1 MHVTQIKWNFF
12 KFNLGGT
19 TVNLVLIRARFSF
32 LERNLLMRI
41 KDTLNL
47 GKTKFK
53 MRGNLP
59 VREAEWQK
67 QWRENKLYEQRLKLN
82 EGKPRFDLHDG
93 PPFANGNIHMGHAL
107 NKISKDIIVRYK
119 NMNGYYAP
127 YVPGWDTH
135 GLPVEQQLAKKG
147 VDRKSMD
154 RAKYRELCR
163 QYAEEQIQKQMNDFK
178 RLGVM
183 ADWDHPY
190 VTLQH
195 DFEAQEIRVFGEMYK
210 KGYIYKGKKPVYWSW
225 SSESTL
231 AEAEVEYKD
240 VEANSI
246 FVAFPVTDGKGI
258 IDPKDTYFVIWTTT
272 PWTIPANEAIC
283 VNPKFDYSVVQVGD
297 KRYVVAT
304 GLLDK
309 VAEEIGWDDYK
320 VVQTVKG
327 ADMEYMKAKHPIYD
341 KESLVIE
348 GFHVT
353 LDDGTGLVHTAP
365 GFGEDDFNVG
375 QKYNL
380 PIFSPVDAHGCY
392 TDEVPELKGMFYQDV
407 DKLMIEKLKDASAL
421 LKLKVFTHSYPHD
434 WRTKKPVIFR
444 ATTQW
449 FASIAKFRDQILDQ
463 IEKAS
468 FIPSW
473 GKTRLYNMI
482 KDRGDWVI
490 SRQRAWGVPLPIFYA
505 EDDTPIVTPE
515 TIEHVAKIFEK
526 EGSNA
531 WYTHTAKELLPEG
544 FTSEHSPNGEFT
556 KEKDILDVWFDSG
569 SSWSGVM
576 EKRDG
581 LHYPADLY
589 LEGSDQYRGWFNSSL
604 ITSVAVTG
612 KAPYK
617 EVLSQGFVLD
627 DKGHKMSKSLGNVI
641 SPNDVIKKMG
651 AEIIR
656 LWVAQADTTSD
667 VAVSMGIL
675 QQSAE
680 SYRKIRNTF
689 RYMLANT
696 SEFDPK
702 ENRVAYADLRSVDQ
716 YMEVKLNDLVKDC
729 LAAYDKFDF
738 TTVFKKVF
746 NFVSNDLSAFYLD
759 FAKDVLYIDGE
770 NSHDRRS
777 MQTVIYDAA
786 VKLAKILTPI
796 LPHTMEEIWG
806 FLKEPEDYVQL
817 ANMPKV
823 EEFANHDELL
833 ENWGKFMK
841 LRDDVLK
848 ALEDARNKKLIGKS
862 FEAAVTIYPDKE
874 TKTMLDDLGAD
885 FRQILIVSKLTI
897 ADGEAPAEAEK
908 LNNASIVV
916 ERADG
921 EVCPRCRMIRT
932 DIGVDPKLPMLCGRC
947 AKIVEA
953 DYPEAVQ
960 EGFEN

>member
-1 MHVTQIKWNFF
+1 M
-12 KFNLGGT
+12 
-19 TVNLVLIRARFSF
+19 
-32 LERNLLMRI
+32 LMRI

-59 VREAEWQK
+59 VREAQWQK
-67 QWRENKLYEQRLKLN
+67 EWEENDLYEQRLRLN
-82 EGKPRFDLHDG
+82 EGHPRFDLHDG

-147 VDRKSMD
+147 VDRKTMD

-163 QYAEEQIQKQMNDFK
+163 QYAEEQIQKQMTDFK

-190 VTLQH
+190 ITLQH

-297 KRYVVAT
+297 KRYVVAS

-407 DKLMIEKLKDASAL
+407 DKLMIQKLKDAGAL

-449 FASIAKFRDQILDQ
+449 FASIAPFRDQILDQ
-463 IEKAS
+463 IDKAE

-505 EDDTPIVTPE
+505 EDGTPIVTPE
-515 TIEHVAKIFEK
+515 TIEHIAKIFEK

-531 WYTHTAKELLPEG
+531 WYTHTAKELLPDG

-581 LHYPADLY
+581 LHFPADLY

-641 SPNDVIKKMG
+641 SPNDVIKRMG

-696 SEFDPK
+696 SDFDPK
-702 ENRVAYADLRSVDQ
+702 ESRVAYDDLRSVDQ
-716 YMEVKLNDLVKDC
+716 YMEVKLNDLVKGC

-746 NFVSNDLSAFYLD
+746 NFISNDLSAFYLD
-759 FAKDVLYIDGE
+759 FAKDVLYIEGQD
-770 NSHDRRS
+770 SHARRS

-786 VKLAKILTPI
+786 VKLDKVLTPI

-823 EEFANHDELL
+823 EGYANHDELL
-833 ENWGKFMK
+833 ENWGKFMN
-841 LRDDVLK
+841 LRNDVLK

-874 TKTMLDDLGAD
+874 TKAMLDDLDAD

-897 ADGEAPAEAEK
+897 ADGEAPEDAEK

-916 ERADG
+916 EHAEG

-932 DIGVDPKLPMLCGRC
+932 DIGEDPKLPKLCGRC

-960 EGFEN
+960 EGLEE

>member
-1 MHVTQIKWNFF
+1 
-12 KFNLGGT
+12 
-19 TVNLVLIRARFSF
+19 
-32 LERNLLMRI
+32 MRI

-59 VREAEWQK
+59 VREAQWQK
-67 QWRENKLYEQRLKLN
+67 EWEENDLYEQRLKLN
-82 EGKPRFDLHDG
+82 EGHPRFDLHDG

-147 VDRKSMD
+147 VDRKTMD

-163 QYAEEQIQKQMNDFK
+163 QYAEEQIQKQMTDFK

-190 VTLQH
+190 ITLQH

-297 KRYVVAT
+297 KRYVVAS

-309 VAEEIGWDDYK
+309 VAEEIGWDNYK

-407 DKLMIEKLKDASAL
+407 DKLMIQKLKDAGAL

-449 FASIAKFRDQILDQ
+449 FASISPFRDQILDQ
-463 IEKAS
+463 IDKAE

-505 EDDTPIVTPE
+505 EDGTPIVTPE
-515 TIEHVAKIFEK
+515 TIEHIAKIFEK

-531 WYTHTAKELLPEG
+531 WYTHTAKELLPDG

-581 LHYPADLY
+581 LHFPADLY

-641 SPNDVIKKMG
+641 SPNDVIKRMG

-696 SEFDPK
+696 SDFDPK
-702 ENRVAYADLRSVDQ
+702 EKRVSYDDLRSVDQ

-746 NFVSNDLSAFYLD
+746 NFISNDLSAFYLD
-759 FAKDVLYIDGE
+759 FAKDVLYIEDQD
-770 NSHDRRS
+770 SHARRS

-786 VKLAKILTPI
+786 VKLDKILTPI

-823 EEFANHDELL
+823 EGYANHDELL
-833 ENWGKFMK
+833 ENWGKFMN
-841 LRDDVLK
+841 LRNDVLK

-874 TKTMLDDLGAD
+874 TKAMLDDLDAD

-897 ADGEAPAEAEK
+897 ADGEAPEDAEK

-916 ERADG
+916 EHAEG

-932 DIGVDPKLPMLCGRC
+932 DIGEDPKLPKLCGRC

-960 EGFEN
+960 EGLED

>member
-1 MHVTQIKWNFF
+1 
-12 KFNLGGT
+12 
-19 TVNLVLIRARFSF
+19 
-32 LERNLLMRI
+32 MRI

-59 VREAEWQK
+59 VREAQWQK
-67 QWRENKLYEQRLKLN
+67 EWEENDLYEQRLKLN
-82 EGKPRFDLHDG
+82 EGHPRFDLHDG

-147 VDRKSMD
+147 VDRKTMD

-163 QYAEEQIQKQMNDFK
+163 QYAEEQIQKQMTDFK

-190 VTLQH
+190 ITLQH

-297 KRYVVAT
+297 KRYVVAS

-309 VAEEIGWDDYK
+309 VAEEIGWYNYK

-380 PIFSPVDAHGCY
+380 PIFSPVDEHGCY

-407 DKLMIEKLKDASAL
+407 DKLMIQKLKDAGAL

-449 FASIAKFRDQILDQ
+449 FASISPFRDQILDQ
-463 IEKAS
+463 IDKAE

-505 EDDTPIVTPE
+505 EDGTPIVTPE
-515 TIEHVAKIFEK
+515 TIEHIAKIFEK

-531 WYTHTAKELLPEG
+531 WYTHTAKELLPDG

-581 LHYPADLY
+581 LHFPADLY

-641 SPNDVIKKMG
+641 SPNDVIKRMG

-680 SYRKIRNTF
+680 GYRKIRNTF

-696 SEFDPK
+696 SDFDPK
-702 ENRVAYADLRSVDQ
+702 ENRVSYDDLRSVDQ

-746 NFVSNDLSAFYLD
+746 NFISNDLSAFYLD
-759 FAKDVLYIDGE
+759 FAKDVLYIEDQD
-770 NSHDRRS
+770 SHARRS

-786 VKLAKILTPI
+786 VKLDKILTPI

-823 EEFANHDELL
+823 EGYANHDELL
-833 ENWGKFMK
+833 ENWGKFMN
-841 LRDDVLK
+841 LRNDVLK

-874 TKTMLDDLGAD
+874 TKAMLDDLDAD
-885 FRQILIVSKLTI
+885 FRQILIISKLTI
-897 ADGEAPAEAEK
+897 ADGEAPEDAEK

-916 ERADG
+916 EHAEG

-932 DIGVDPKLPMLCGRC
+932 DIGEDPKLPKLCGRC

-960 EGFEN
+960 EGLED

>member
-1 MHVTQIKWNFF
+1 
-12 KFNLGGT
+12 
-19 TVNLVLIRARFSF
+19 
-32 LERNLLMRI
+32 MRI

-67 QWRENKLYEQRLKLN
+67 EWEDNKLYEQRLKLN

-147 VDRKSMD
+147 IDRKTMD

-163 QYAEEQIQKQMNDFK
+163 QFAQEQVEKQMTDFK

-190 VTLQH
+190 ITLQPE
-195 DFEAQEIRVFGEMYK
+195 FEAAEIRVFGEMFK

-231 AEAEVEYKD
+231 AEAEVEYHDIK
-240 VEANSI
+240 SPRI
-246 FVAFPVTDGKGI
+246 YVAFPILDGKGI
-258 IDPKDTYFVIWTTT
+258 LDSDTSLVIWTTT
-272 PWTIPANEAIC
+272 PWTIPSNVGIT
-283 VNPKFDYSVVQVGD
+283 VNPKFDYDVVEVND
-297 KRYVVAT
+297 KKYVIGSDRLPA
-304 GLLDK
+304 
-309 VAEEIGWDDYK
+309 VAEDLGWKDYK
-320 VVQTVKG
+320 VLKTLKG
-327 ADMEYMKAKHPIYD
+327 TDFDHMTYKHPLYD
-341 KESLVIE
+341 VTGLVMNDTY
-348 GFHVT
+348 VT
-353 LDDGTGLVHTAP
+353 DDDGTGLVHNAT
-365 GFGEDDFNVG
+365 GFGEDDYNVG
-375 QKYNL
+375 RRYGL
-380 PIFSPVDAHGCY
+380 PVFSPMDAQGRF
-392 TDEVPELKGMFYQDV
+392 TDEVPDPDLVGMFYDDANKV
-407 DKLMIEKLKDASAL
+407 VADKLKKAGAL
-421 LKLKVFTHSYPHD
+421 LKLDFFTHSYPHD
-434 WRTKKPVIFR
+434 WRTKKPVIYR

-449 FASIAKFRDQILDQ
+449 FASIDKFRDQILDQ
-463 IEKAS
+463 IKKAS
-468 FIPSW
+468 FIPEW

-515 TIEHVAKIFEK
+515 TIEHIAKIFEK

-544 FTSEHSPNGEFT
+544 FTSEHSPHGEFR
-556 KEKDILDVWFDSG
+556 KETDILDVWFDSG
-569 SSWSGVM
+569 TSWSGVM
-576 EKRDG
+576 SKREG
-581 LHYPADLY
+581 LHFPADLY

-612 KAPYK
+612 QAPYK
-617 EVLSQGFVLD
+617 QVLSQGFVLD

-696 SEFDPK
+696 SDLDPK
-702 ENRVAYADLRSVDQ
+702 ESRVAYDDLRSVDQ
-716 YMEVKLNDLVKDC
+716 YMEVKLNDLIKDC
-729 LAAYDKFDF
+729 IAAYDKFDF
-738 TTVFKKVF
+738 TDVFKKVF
-746 NFVSNDLSAFYLD
+746 KFISNDLSAFYLD
-759 FAKDVLYIDGE
+759 FAKDVLYIDGQD
-770 NSHDRRS
+770 SHARRS

-874 TKTMLDDLGAD
+874 TKTMLDDLGAN

>member
-1 MHVTQIKWNFF
+1 
-12 KFNLGGT
+12 
-19 TVNLVLIRARFSF
+19 
-32 LERNLLMRI
+32 MRI

-59 VREAEWQK
+59 VREAQWQK
-67 QWRENKLYEQRLKLN
+67 EWEENKLYEQRLKLN
-82 EGKPRFDLHDG
+82 ESKPRFDLHDG

-119 NMNGYYAP
+119 NMNGFYAP

-147 VDRKSMD
+147 VDRKTMD

-163 QYAEEQIQKQMNDFK
+163 QYAEEQIQKQMTDFK

-190 VTLQH
+190 ITLQH

-246 FVAFPVTDGKGI
+246 FVAFPVVDGKGI

-297 KRYVVAT
+297 KRYVVAS

-353 LDDGTGLVHTAP
+353 LADGTGLVHTAP

-407 DKLMIEKLKDASAL
+407 DKLMIEKLKDAGAL

-449 FASIAKFRDQILDQ
+449 FASIAKFRDQILAQ

-505 EDDTPIVTPE
+505 EDGTPIVTPE
-515 TIEHVAKIFEK
+515 TIEHIAKIFEK

-576 EKRDG
+576 EKRDV

-612 KAPYK
+612 QAPYK
-617 EVLSQGFVLD
+617 QVLSQGFVLD

-641 SPNDVIKKMG
+641 SPNDVIKQMG

-696 SEFDPK
+696 NDFDPK
-702 ENRVAYADLRSVDQ
+702 ENRVAYDDLRSVDQ
-716 YMEVKLNDLVKDC
+716 YMEVKLNDLVKEC

-746 NFVSNDLSAFYLD
+746 NFISNDFSAFYLD
-759 FAKDVLYIDGE
+759 FAKDVLYIEAE
-770 NSHDRRS
+770 NSHARRS

-796 LPHTMEEIWG
+796 LPHTMEEMWG
-806 FLKEPEDYVQL
+806 FLKEDEDYVQL
-817 ANMPKV
+817 ANMPEV
-823 EEFANHDELL
+823 EDYANRDELL
-833 ENWGKFMK
+833 ENWAKFMK

-848 ALEDARNKKLIGKS
+848 ALEDARNRKLIGKS

-874 TKTMLDDLGAD
+874 TKAMLDELNAD
-885 FRQILIVSKLTI
+885 FREILIVSKLTI
-897 ADGEAPAEAEK
+897 SDDEAPADVEK
-908 LNNASIVV
+908 LANAAVV
-916 ERADG
+916 VKHAEG

-947 AKIVEA
+947 AEIVEA
-953 DYPEAVQ
+953 NYPEAVE
-960 EGFEN
+960 EGLEK

>member
-1 MHVTQIKWNFF
+1 
-12 KFNLGGT
+12 
-19 TVNLVLIRARFSF
+19 
-32 LERNLLMRI
+32 MRI

-59 VREAEWQK
+59 VREAQWQK
-67 QWRENKLYEQRLKLN
+67 EWEENDLYEQRLKLN
-82 EGKPRFDLHDG
+82 EGHPRFDLHDG

-147 VDRKSMD
+147 VDRKTMD

-163 QYAEEQIQKQMNDFK
+163 QYAEEQIQKQMTDFK

-190 VTLQH
+190 ITLQH

-297 KRYVVAT
+297 KRYVVAS

-407 DKLMIEKLKDASAL
+407 DKLMIQKLKDAGAL

-449 FASIAKFRDQILDQ
+449 FASIAPFRDQILDQ
-463 IEKAS
+463 IDKAE

-505 EDDTPIVTPE
+505 EDGTPVVTPE
-515 TIEHVAKIFEK
+515 TIEHIAKIFEK

-531 WYTHTAKELLPEG
+531 WYTHTAKELLPDG

-581 LHYPADLY
+581 LHFPADLY

-627 DKGHKMSKSLGNVI
+627 DNGHKMSKSLGNVI
-641 SPNDVIKKMG
+641 SPNDVIKRMG

-696 SEFDPK
+696 SDFDPK
-702 ENRVAYADLRSVDQ
+702 ESRIAYDDLRSVDQ
-716 YMEVKLNDLVKDC
+716 YMEVKLNDLVKGC

-746 NFVSNDLSAFYLD
+746 NFISNDLSAFYLD
-759 FAKDVLYIDGE
+759 FAKDVLYIEGQD
-770 NSHDRRS
+770 SHARRS

-786 VKLAKILTPI
+786 VKLDKVLTPI

-823 EEFANHDELL
+823 EGYANHDELL
-833 ENWGKFMK
+833 ENWGKFMN
-841 LRDDVLK
+841 LRNDVLK

-874 TKTMLDDLGAD
+874 TKAMLDDLDAD

-897 ADGEAPAEAEK
+897 ADGEAPEDAEK

-916 ERADG
+916 EHAEG

-932 DIGVDPKLPMLCGRC
+932 DIGEDPKLPKLCGRC
-947 AKIVEA
+947 AKIVED

-960 EGFEN
+960 EGLEE

>member
-1 MHVTQIKWNFF
+1 
-12 KFNLGGT
+12 
-19 TVNLVLIRARFSF
+19 
-32 LERNLLMRI
+32 MRI

-59 VREAEWQK
+59 VREAQWQK
-67 QWRENKLYEQRLKLN
+67 EWEENKLYEQRLKLN
-82 EGKPRFDLHDG
+82 QGKPRFDLHDG
-93 PPFANGNIHMGHAL
+93 PPFANGNIHMGHSL
-107 NKISKDIIVRYK
+107 NKISKDIIVRFK

-147 VDRKSMD
+147 IDRKTMD
-154 RAKYRELCR
+154 RAEYRELCR
-163 QYAEEQIQKQMNDFK
+163 QFAESQVKKQMADFK

-190 VTLQH
+190 ITLQH
-195 DFEAQEIRVFGEMYK
+195 DFEAEEIRVFGEMYQ

-231 AEAEVEYKD
+231 AEAEVEYHDIK
-240 VEANSI
+240 SPRI
-246 FVAFPVTDGKGI
+246 YVAFPIKDGKGKLST
-258 IDPKDTYFVIWTTT
+258 DVSLVIWTTT
-272 PWTIPANEAIC
+272 PWTIPSNVGIT
-283 VNPKFDYSVVQVGD
+283 VNPKFDYSVVAVNG
-297 KRYVVAT
+297 KKYVIGTDRLSAVAEDLGWKDYRVLKHMAGTEFDRMTYQHPLYDVT
-304 GLLDK
+304 GLVMNDT
-309 VAEEIGWDDYK
+309 Y
-320 VVQTVKG
+320 
-327 ADMEYMKAKHPIYD
+327 
-341 KESLVIE
+341 
-348 GFHVT
+348 VT
-353 LDDGTGLVHTAP
+353 DDDGTGLVHNAT
-365 GFGEDDFNVG
+365 GFGEDDYRVG
-375 QKYNL
+375 KKYGL
-380 PIFSPVDAHGCY
+380 PVFSPIDAHGCF
-392 TDEVPELKGMFYQDV
+392 TKEVPDPDLVGMFYDDANKV
-407 DKLMIEKLKDASAL
+407 VADKLKKAGAL
-421 LKLKVFTHSYPHD
+421 LKLSFFTHSYPHD
-434 WRTKKPVIFR
+434 WRTKKPVIYR

-449 FASIAKFRDQILDQ
+449 FASIDKFRDQILKQ
-463 IEKAS
+463 IEES
-468 FIPSW
+468 EFIPSW

-505 EDDTPIVTPE
+505 EDGTPIVTPE
-515 TIEHVAKIFEK
+515 TIKHIADIFEK

-531 WYTHTAKELLPEG
+531 WYTHTAEELLPAG
-544 FTSEHSPNGEFT
+544 FTSKHSPNGKFT
-556 KEKDILDVWFDSG
+556 KETDILDVWFDSG
-569 SSWSGVM
+569 TSWAGVM
-576 EKRDG
+576 KKRAN
-581 LHYPADLY
+581 LHFPADLY

-617 EVLSQGFVLD
+617 QVLSQGFVLD

-696 SEFDPK
+696 SDFDPK
-702 ENRVAYADLRSVDQ
+702 QNRVAYKDLRSVDQ
-716 YMEVKLNDLVKDC
+716 YLEVKLNDLVKAS

-738 TTVFKKVF
+738 NTVYKQIF
-746 NFVSNDLSAFYLD
+746 NFIANDLSAFYLD
-759 FAKDVLYIDGE
+759 FAKDVLYIEAKD
-770 NSHDRRS
+770 SHARRS

-796 LPHTMEEIWG
+796 LPHTMEEVWG
-806 FLKEPEDYVQL
+806 FLKEDEDYVQL

-823 EEFANHDELL
+823 ENYANHDELL
-833 ENWGKFMK
+833 DNWAQFMK

-848 ALEDARNKKLIGKS
+848 ALEAARNHKLIGKS
-862 FEAAVTIYPDKE
+862 FEAAVTIYPDQE
-874 TKTMLDDLGAD
+874 TQAVLDKLNAD
-885 FRQILIVSKLTI
+885 FREILIVSKLTFSKE
-897 ADGEAPAEAEK
+897 AAPAKAEK
-908 LNNASIVV
+908 FAHAAVLV
-916 ERADG
+916 EHAAG

-932 DIGVDPKLPMLCGRC
+932 DIGADPKLPMLCGRC
-947 AKIVEA
+947 AKIVE
-953 DYPEAVQ
+953 DNYPEALT
-960 EGFEN
+960 EGLEK

>member
-1 MHVTQIKWNFF
+1 
-12 KFNLGGT
+12 
-19 TVNLVLIRARFSF
+19 
-32 LERNLLMRI
+32 MRI

-59 VREAEWQK
+59 VREAQWQK
-67 QWRENKLYEQRLKLN
+67 EWEENDLYEQRLKLN
-82 EGKPRFDLHDG
+82 EGHPRFDLHDG

-147 VDRKSMD
+147 VDRKTMD

-163 QYAEEQIQKQMNDFK
+163 QYAEEQIQKQMTDFK

-190 VTLQH
+190 ITLQH

-297 KRYVVAT
+297 KRYVVAS

-407 DKLMIEKLKDASAL
+407 DKLMIQKLKDAGAL

-449 FASIAKFRDQILDQ
+449 FASIAPFRYQILDQ
-463 IEKAS
+463 IDKAE

-505 EDDTPIVTPE
+505 EDGTPVVTPE
-515 TIEHVAKIFEK
+515 TIEHIAKIFEK

-531 WYTHTAKELLPEG
+531 WYTHTAKELLPDG

-581 LHYPADLY
+581 LHFPADLY

-641 SPNDVIKKMG
+641 SPNDVIKRMG

-696 SEFDPK
+696 SDFDPK
-702 ENRVAYADLRSVDQ
+702 ESRIAYDDLRSVDQ
-716 YMEVKLNDLVKDC
+716 YMEVKLNDLVKGC

-746 NFVSNDLSAFYLD
+746 NFISNDLSAFYLD
-759 FAKDVLYIDGE
+759 FAKDVLYIEGQD
-770 NSHDRRS
+770 SHARRS

-786 VKLAKILTPI
+786 VKLDKVLTPI

-823 EEFANHDELL
+823 EGYANHDELL
-833 ENWGKFMK
+833 ENWGKFMN
-841 LRDDVLK
+841 LRNDVLK

-874 TKTMLDDLGAD
+874 TKAMLDDLDAD

-897 ADGEAPAEAEK
+897 ADGEAPEDAEK

-916 ERADG
+916 EHAEG

-932 DIGVDPKLPMLCGRC
+932 DIGEDPKLPKLCGRC

-960 EGFEN
+960 EGLEE

>member
-1 MHVTQIKWNFF
+1 
-12 KFNLGGT
+12 
-19 TVNLVLIRARFSF
+19 
-32 LERNLLMRI
+32 MRI

-67 QWRENKLYEQRLKLN
+67 QWRENHLYEQRLKLN
-82 EGKPRFDLHDG
+82 EGHPRFDLHDG

-147 VDRKSMD
+147 VDRKTMD

-163 QYAEEQIQKQMNDFK
+163 QYAEEQIQKQMTDFK

-190 VTLQH
+190 ITLQH

-297 KRYVVAT
+297 KRYVVAS

-407 DKLMIEKLKDASAL
+407 DKLMIQKLKDAGAL

-449 FASIAKFRDQILDQ
+449 FASIAPFRDQILDQ
-463 IEKAS
+463 IDKAK

-505 EDDTPIVTPE
+505 EDGTPIVTPE
-515 TIEHVAKIFEK
+515 TIEHIAKIFEK

-531 WYTHTAKELLPEG
+531 WYTHTAKELLPDG

-641 SPNDVIKKMG
+641 SPNDVIKRMG

-696 SEFDPK
+696 SDFDPK
-702 ENRVAYADLRSVDQ
+702 ENRVAYDDLRSVDQ
-716 YMEVKLNDLVKDC
+716 YMEVKLNDLVKGC

-746 NFVSNDLSAFYLD
+746 NFISNDLSAFYLD
-759 FAKDVLYIDGE
+759 FAKDVLYIEGQD
-770 NSHDRRS
+770 SHARRS

-786 VKLAKILTPI
+786 VKLDKVLTPI

-817 ANMPKV
+817 ANMPKI
-823 EEFANHDELL
+823 ENYANHDELL

-874 TKTMLDDLGAD
+874 TKAMLDDLDAD

-897 ADGEAPAEAEK
+897 ADGEAPENAEK

-916 ERADG
+916 EHAEG

-932 DIGVDPKLPMLCGRC
+932 DIGEDPKLPKICGRC

-960 EGFEN
+960 EGLED

>member
-1 MHVTQIKWNFF
+1 
-12 KFNLGGT
+12 
-19 TVNLVLIRARFSF
+19 
-32 LERNLLMRI
+32 MRI

-59 VREAEWQK
+59 VREAQWQK
-67 QWRENKLYEQRLKLN
+67 EWEENDLYEQRLKLN
-82 EGKPRFDLHDG
+82 EGHPRFDLHDG

-147 VDRKSMD
+147 VDRKTMD

-163 QYAEEQIQKQMNDFK
+163 QYAEEQIQKQMTDFK

-190 VTLQH
+190 ITLQH

-297 KRYVVAT
+297 KRYVVAS

-309 VAEEIGWDDYK
+309 VAEEIGWDNYK
-320 VVQTVKG
+320 VVQTIKG

-407 DKLMIEKLKDASAL
+407 DKLMIQKLKDAGAL

-449 FASIAKFRDQILDQ
+449 FASISPFRDQILDQ
-463 IEKAS
+463 IDKAE

-505 EDDTPIVTPE
+505 EDGTPIVTPE
-515 TIEHVAKIFEK
+515 TIEHIAKIFEK

-531 WYTHTAKELLPEG
+531 WYTHTAKELLPDG

-581 LHYPADLY
+581 LHFPADLY

-641 SPNDVIKKMG
+641 SPNDVIKRMG

-696 SEFDPK
+696 SDFDPK
-702 ENRVAYADLRSVDQ
+702 ENRVSYDDLRSVDQ

-746 NFVSNDLSAFYLD
+746 NFISNDLSAFYLD
-759 FAKDVLYIDGE
+759 FAKDVLYIEDQD
-770 NSHDRRS
+770 SHARRS

-786 VKLAKILTPI
+786 VKLDKILTPI

-823 EEFANHDELL
+823 EGYANHDELL
-833 ENWGKFMK
+833 ENWGKFMN

-874 TKTMLDDLGAD
+874 TKAMLDDLDAD

-897 ADGEAPAEAEK
+897 ADGEAPEDAEK

-916 ERADG
+916 EHAEG

-932 DIGVDPKLPMLCGRC
+932 DIGEDPKLPKLCGRC

-960 EGFEN
+960 EGLED

>member
-1 MHVTQIKWNFF
+1 
-12 KFNLGGT
+12 
-19 TVNLVLIRARFSF
+19 
-32 LERNLLMRI
+32 MRI

-59 VREAEWQK
+59 VREAQWQK
-67 QWRENKLYEQRLKLN
+67 EWEENDLYEQRLKLN
-82 EGKPRFDLHDG
+82 EGHPRFDLHDG

-147 VDRKSMD
+147 VDRKTMD

-163 QYAEEQIQKQMNDFK
+163 QYAEEQIQKQMTDFK

-190 VTLQH
+190 ITLQH

-297 KRYVVAT
+297 KRYVVAS

-407 DKLMIEKLKDASAL
+407 DKLMIQKLKDAGAL

-449 FASIAKFRDQILDQ
+449 FASIAPFRDQILDQ
-463 IEKAS
+463 IDKAE

-505 EDDTPIVTPE
+505 EDGTPVVTPE
-515 TIEHVAKIFEK
+515 TIEHIAKIFEK

-531 WYTHTAKELLPEG
+531 WYTHTAKELLPDG

-581 LHYPADLY
+581 LHFPADLY

-641 SPNDVIKKMG
+641 SPNDVIKRMG

-696 SEFDPK
+696 SDFDPK
-702 ENRVAYADLRSVDQ
+702 ESRIAYDDLRSVDQ
-716 YMEVKLNDLVKDC
+716 YMEVKLNDLVKGC

-746 NFVSNDLSAFYLD
+746 NFISNDLSAFYLD
-759 FAKDVLYIDGE
+759 FAKDVLYIEGQD
-770 NSHDRRS
+770 SHARRS

-786 VKLAKILTPI
+786 VKLDKVLTPI

-823 EEFANHDELL
+823 EGYANHDELL
-833 ENWGKFMK
+833 ENWGKFTN
-841 LRDDVLK
+841 LRNDVLK

-874 TKTMLDDLGAD
+874 TKAMLDDLDAD

-897 ADGEAPAEAEK
+897 ADGEAPEDAEK

-916 ERADG
+916 EHAEG
-921 EVCPRCRMIRT
+921 KVCPRCRMIRT
-932 DIGVDPKLPMLCGRC
+932 DIGEDPKLPKLCGRC

-960 EGFEN
+960 EGLEE

>member
-1 MHVTQIKWNFF
+1 MK
-12 KFNLGGT
+12 
-19 TVNLVLIRARFSF
+19 
-32 LERNLLMRI
+32 I

-59 VREAEWQK
+59 VREAQWQK
-67 QWRENKLYEQRLKLN
+67 EWEENDLYEQRLKLN
-82 EGKPRFDLHDG
+82 EGHPRFDLHDG

-297 KRYVVAT
+297 KRYVVAS

-309 VAEEIGWDDYK
+309 VAEEIGWDNYK

-407 DKLMIEKLKDASAL
+407 DKLMIQKLKDAGAL

-449 FASIAKFRDQILDQ
+449 FASISPFRDQILDQ
-463 IEKAS
+463 IDKAE

-505 EDDTPIVTPE
+505 EDGTPIVTPE
-515 TIEHVAKIFEK
+515 TIDHIAKIFEK

-696 SEFDPK
+696 SDFDPK
-702 ENRVAYADLRSVDQ
+702 ENRVAYVDLRSVDQ

-817 ANMPKV
+817 ANMPEV
-823 EEFANHDELL
+823 EEYANHDDLL

-862 FEAAVTIYPDKE
+862 FEATVTIYPDKE
-874 TKTMLDDLGAD
+874 TKAMLQDLDAD

-897 ADGEAPAEAEK
+897 TDGEAPDNAEQ
-908 LNNASIVV
+908 LNNASVVV
-916 ERADG
+916 EHAEG

-953 DYPEAVQ
+953 DYPEAAE
-960 EGFEN
+960 EGLEN

>member
-1 MHVTQIKWNFF
+1 
-12 KFNLGGT
+12 
-19 TVNLVLIRARFSF
+19 
-32 LERNLLMRI
+32 MRI

-59 VREAEWQK
+59 VREAQWQK
-67 QWRENKLYEQRLKLN
+67 EWEENDLYEQRLKLN
-82 EGKPRFDLHDG
+82 EGHPRFDLHDG

-147 VDRKSMD
+147 VDRKTMD

-163 QYAEEQIQKQMNDFK
+163 QYAEEQIQKQMTDFK

-190 VTLQH
+190 ITLQH

-297 KRYVVAT
+297 KRYVVAS

-309 VAEEIGWDDYK
+309 VAEEIGWDNYK

-407 DKLMIEKLKDASAL
+407 DKLMIQKLKDAGAL

-449 FASIAKFRDQILDQ
+449 FASISPFRDQILDQ
-463 IEKAS
+463 IDKAE

-505 EDDTPIVTPE
+505 EDGTPIVTPE
-515 TIEHVAKIFEK
+515 TIEHIAKIFEK

-531 WYTHTAKELLPEG
+531 WYTHTAKELLPDG

-581 LHYPADLY
+581 LHFPADLY

-641 SPNDVIKKMG
+641 SPNDVIKRMG

-696 SEFDPK
+696 SDFDPK
-702 ENRVAYADLRSVDQ
+702 ENRVSYDDLRSVDQ

-746 NFVSNDLSAFYLD
+746 NFISNDLSAFYLD
-759 FAKDVLYIDGE
+759 FAKDVLYIEDQD
-770 NSHDRRS
+770 SHARRS

-786 VKLAKILTPI
+786 VKLDKILTPI

-823 EEFANHDELL
+823 EGYANHDELL
-833 ENWGKFMK
+833 ENWGKFMN
-841 LRDDVLK
+841 LRNDVLK

-874 TKTMLDDLGAD
+874 TKAMLDDLDAD
-885 FRQILIVSKLTI
+885 FRQILIISKLTI
-897 ADGEAPAEAEK
+897 ADGEAPEYAEK

-916 ERADG
+916 EHAEG

-932 DIGVDPKLPMLCGRC
+932 DIGEDPKLPKLCGRC

-960 EGFEN
+960 EGLED

>member
-1 MHVTQIKWNFF
+1 M
-12 KFNLGGT
+12 
-19 TVNLVLIRARFSF
+19 
-32 LERNLLMRI
+32 
-41 KDTLNL
+41 
-47 GKTKFK
+47 
-53 MRGNLP
+53 
-59 VREAEWQK
+59 
-67 QWRENKLYEQRLKLN
+67 
-82 EGKPRFDLHDG
+82 
-93 PPFANGNIHMGHAL
+93 
-107 NKISKDIIVRYK
+107 
-119 NMNGYYAP
+119 
-127 YVPGWDTH
+127 
-135 GLPVEQQLAKKG
+135 
-147 VDRKSMD
+147 
-154 RAKYRELCR
+154 
-163 QYAEEQIQKQMNDFK
+163 
-178 RLGVM
+178 
-183 ADWDHPY
+183 
-190 VTLQH
+190 
-195 DFEAQEIRVFGEMYK
+195 
-210 KGYIYKGKKPVYWSW
+210 
-225 SSESTL
+225 
-231 AEAEVEYKD
+231 
-240 VEANSI
+240 
-246 FVAFPVTDGKGI
+246 TDGKGI

-297 KRYVVAT
+297 KKYVVAS
-304 GLLDK
+304 GLLEK
-309 VAEEIGWDDYK
+309 VAEEIGWDNYK

-375 QKYNL
+375 QKYHL

-407 DKLMIEKLKDASAL
+407 DKLMVQKLKDAGAL

-449 FASIAKFRDQILDQ
+449 FASIAPFREQILDQ
-463 IEKAS
+463 IEKAN

-505 EDDTPIVTPE
+505 EDGTPIVTPE
-515 TIEHVAKIFEK
+515 TIDHIAKIFEK

-641 SPNDVIKKMG
+641 SPNDVIKRMG

-696 SEFDPK
+696 SGFDPK

-746 NFVSNDLSAFYLD
+746 NFISNDLSAFYLD
-759 FAKDVLYIDGE
+759 FAKDVLYIDGKD
-770 NSHDRRS
+770 SHARRS

-806 FLKEPEDYVQL
+806 FLKEPEDYIQL

-823 EEFANHDELL
+823 ETYANRDELL
-833 ENWGKFMK
+833 ENWHKFMN

-874 TKTMLDDLGAD
+874 TKAMLNDLDAD

-897 ADGEAPAEAEK
+897 ADGKAPEEAED

-916 ERADG
+916 EHAAG

-932 DIGVDPKLPMLCGRC
+932 DIGADPKLPMLCGRC
-947 AKIVEA
+947 AKIVEGNV
-953 DYPEAVQ
+953 PEAVQ
-960 EGFEN
+960 EGLEE

>member
-1 MHVTQIKWNFF
+1 
-12 KFNLGGT
+12 
-19 TVNLVLIRARFSF
+19 
-32 LERNLLMRI
+32 MRI

-67 QWRENKLYEQRLKLN
+67 EWEDNKLYEQRLKLN

-147 VDRKSMD
+147 IDRKTMD

-163 QYAEEQIQKQMNDFK
+163 QFAQEQVEKQMTDFK

-190 VTLQH
+190 ITLQPE
-195 DFEAQEIRVFGEMYK
+195 FEAAEIRVFGEMFK

-231 AEAEVEYKD
+231 AEAEVEYHDIK
-240 VEANSI
+240 SPRI
-246 FVAFPVTDGKGI
+246 YVAFPILDGKGI
-258 IDPKDTYFVIWTTT
+258 LDSDTSLVIWTTT
-272 PWTIPANEAIC
+272 PWTIPSNVGIT
-283 VNPKFDYSVVQVGD
+283 VNPKFDYDVVEVND
-297 KRYVVAT
+297 KKYVIGSDRLPA
-304 GLLDK
+304 
-309 VAEEIGWDDYK
+309 VAEDLGWKDYK
-320 VVQTVKG
+320 VLKTLKG
-327 ADMEYMKAKHPIYD
+327 TDFDRMTYKHPLYD
-341 KESLVIE
+341 VTGLVMNDTY
-348 GFHVT
+348 VT
-353 LDDGTGLVHTAP
+353 DDDGTGLVHNAT
-365 GFGEDDFNVG
+365 GFGEDDYNVG
-375 QKYNL
+375 RRYGL
-380 PIFSPVDAHGCY
+380 PVFSPMDAQGRF
-392 TDEVPELKGMFYQDV
+392 TDEVPDPDLVGMFYDDANKV
-407 DKLMIEKLKDASAL
+407 VADKLKKAGAL
-421 LKLKVFTHSYPHD
+421 LKLDFFTHSYPHD
-434 WRTKKPVIFR
+434 WRTKKPVIYR

-449 FASIAKFRDQILDQ
+449 FASIDKFRDQILDQ
-463 IEKAS
+463 IKKAS
-468 FIPSW
+468 FIPEW

-515 TIEHVAKIFEK
+515 TIEHIAKIFEK

-544 FTSEHSPNGEFT
+544 FTSEHSPHGEFR
-556 KEKDILDVWFDSG
+556 KETDILDVWFDSG
-569 SSWSGVM
+569 TSWSGVM
-576 EKRDG
+576 SKREG
-581 LHYPADLY
+581 LHFPANLY

-604 ITSVAVTG
+604 IASVAVTG
-612 KAPYK
+612 QAPYK
-617 EVLSQGFVLD
+617 QVLSQGFVLD

-689 RYMLANT
+689 RYMLANA
-696 SEFDPK
+696 SDFDPK
-702 ENRVAYADLRSVDQ
+702 ESRVAYDDLRSVDQ
-716 YMEVKLNDLVKDC
+716 YMEVKLNDLIKDC
-729 LAAYDKFDF
+729 IAAYDKFDF
-738 TTVFKKVF
+738 TDVFKKVF
-746 NFVSNDLSAFYLD
+746 KFISNDLSAFYLD
-759 FAKDVLYIDGE
+759 FAKDVLYIDGQD
-770 NSHDRRS
+770 SHARRS

-874 TKTMLDDLGAD
+874 TKTMLDDLGAN

>member
-1 MHVTQIKWNFF
+1 
-12 KFNLGGT
+12 
-19 TVNLVLIRARFSF
+19 
-32 LERNLLMRI
+32 MRI

-309 VAEEIGWDDYK
+309 VAEEIGWGDYK

-612 KAPYK
+612 QAPYK
-617 EVLSQGFVLD
+617 QVLSQGFVLD

-641 SPNDVIKKMG
+641 SPNDVIKQMG

-696 SEFDPK
+696 SDFDPK
-702 ENRVAYADLRSVDQ
+702 KNRVAYDDLRSVDQ
-716 YMEVKLNDLVKDC
+716 YMEVKLNDLIKEC

-746 NFVSNDLSAFYLD
+746 NFISNDLSAFYLD
-759 FAKDVLYIDGE
+759 FAKDVLYIEAE
-770 NSHDRRS
+770 NSHARRS

-806 FLKEPEDYVQL
+806 FLKEDEDYVQL

-823 EEFANHDELL
+823 ENYANRDELL
-833 ENWGKFMK
+833 ENWAKFMK

-874 TKTMLDDLGAD
+874 TKAMLDELDAD
-885 FRQILIVSKLTI
+885 FREILIVSKLTI
-897 ADGEAPAEAEK
+897 SDDPAPADAEQ
-908 LNNASIVV
+908 LANAAVV
-916 ERADG
+916 VKHAEG

-932 DIGVDPKLPMLCGRC
+932 DIGADSKLPVLCGRC
-947 AKIVEA
+947 AEIVEA
-953 DYPEAVQ
+953 NYPEAVQ
-960 EGFEN
+960 EGLEK

>member
-1 MHVTQIKWNFF
+1 
-12 KFNLGGT
+12 
-19 TVNLVLIRARFSF
+19 
-32 LERNLLMRI
+32 MRI

-67 QWRENKLYEQRLKLN
+67 EWEDNKLYEQRLKLN

-147 VDRKSMD
+147 IDRKTMD

-163 QYAEEQIQKQMNDFK
+163 QFAQEQVEKQMTDFK

-190 VTLQH
+190 ITLQPE
-195 DFEAQEIRVFGEMYK
+195 FEAAEIRVFGEMFK

-231 AEAEVEYKD
+231 AEAEVEYHDIK
-240 VEANSI
+240 SPRI
-246 FVAFPVTDGKGI
+246 YVAFPILDGKGI
-258 IDPKDTYFVIWTTT
+258 LDSDTSLVIWTTT
-272 PWTIPANEAIC
+272 PWTIPSNVGIT
-283 VNPKFDYSVVQVGD
+283 VNPKFDYDVVEVND
-297 KRYVVAT
+297 KKYVIGSDRLPA
-304 GLLDK
+304 
-309 VAEEIGWDDYK
+309 VAEDLGWKDYK
-320 VVQTVKG
+320 VLKTLKG
-327 ADMEYMKAKHPIYD
+327 TDFDRMTYKHPLYD
-341 KESLVIE
+341 VTGLVMNDTY
-348 GFHVT
+348 VT
-353 LDDGTGLVHTAP
+353 DDDGTGLVHNAT
-365 GFGEDDFNVG
+365 GFGEDDYNVG
-375 QKYNL
+375 RRYGL
-380 PIFSPVDAHGCY
+380 PVFSPMDAQGRF
-392 TDEVPELKGMFYQDV
+392 TDEVPDPDLVGMFYDDANKV
-407 DKLMIEKLKDASAL
+407 VADKLKKAGAL
-421 LKLKVFTHSYPHD
+421 LKLDFFTHSYPHD
-434 WRTKKPVIFR
+434 WRTKKPVIYR

-449 FASIAKFRDQILDQ
+449 FASIDKFRDQILDQ
-463 IEKAS
+463 IKKAS
-468 FIPSW
+468 FIPEW

-515 TIEHVAKIFEK
+515 TIEHIAKIFEK

-544 FTSEHSPNGEFT
+544 FTSEHSPHGEFR
-556 KEKDILDVWFDSG
+556 KETDILDVWFDSG
-569 SSWSGVM
+569 TSWSGVM
-576 EKRDG
+576 SKREG
-581 LHYPADLY
+581 LHFPANLY

-612 KAPYK
+612 QAPYK
-617 EVLSQGFVLD
+617 QVLSQGFVLD

-696 SEFDPK
+696 SDFDPK
-702 ENRVAYADLRSVDQ
+702 ESRVAYDDLRSVDQ
-716 YMEVKLNDLVKDC
+716 YMEVKLNDLIKDC
-729 LAAYDKFDF
+729 IAAYDKFDF
-738 TTVFKKVF
+738 TDVFKKVF
-746 NFVSNDLSAFYLD
+746 KFISNDLSAFYLD
-759 FAKDVLYIDGE
+759 FAKDVLYIDGQD
-770 NSHDRRS
+770 SHARRS

-874 TKTMLDDLGAD
+874 TKAMLQDLDAD

>member
-1 MHVTQIKWNFF
+1 
-12 KFNLGGT
+12 
-19 TVNLVLIRARFSF
+19 
-32 LERNLLMRI
+32 MRI

-67 QWRENKLYEQRLKLN
+67 EWEDNKLYEQRLKLN

-147 VDRKSMD
+147 IDRKTMD

-163 QYAEEQIQKQMNDFK
+163 QFAQEQVEKQMTDFK

-190 VTLQH
+190 ITLQPE
-195 DFEAQEIRVFGEMYK
+195 FEAAEIRVFGEMFK

-231 AEAEVEYKD
+231 AEAEVEYHDIK
-240 VEANSI
+240 SPRI
-246 FVAFPVTDGKGI
+246 YVAFPILDGKGI
-258 IDPKDTYFVIWTTT
+258 LDSDTSLVIWTTT
-272 PWTIPANEAIC
+272 PWTIPSNVGIT
-283 VNPKFDYSVVQVGD
+283 VNPKFDYDVVEVDG
-297 KRYVVAT
+297 KKYVIGSDRLPA
-304 GLLDK
+304 
-309 VAEEIGWDDYK
+309 VAEDLGWKDYK
-320 VVQTVKG
+320 VLKTLKG
-327 ADMEYMKAKHPIYD
+327 TDFDRMTYKHPLYD
-341 KESLVIE
+341 VTGLVMNDTY
-348 GFHVT
+348 VT
-353 LDDGTGLVHTAP
+353 DDDGTGLVHNAT
-365 GFGEDDFNVG
+365 GFGEDDYNVG
-375 QKYNL
+375 RRYGL
-380 PIFSPVDAHGCY
+380 PVFSPMDAQGRF
-392 TDEVPELKGMFYQDV
+392 TDEVPDPDLVGMFYDDANKV
-407 DKLMIEKLKDASAL
+407 VADKLKKAGAL
-421 LKLKVFTHSYPHD
+421 LKLDFFTHSYPHD
-434 WRTKKPVIFR
+434 WRTKKPVIYR

-449 FASIAKFRDQILDQ
+449 FASIDKFRDQILDQ
-463 IEKAS
+463 IKKAS
-468 FIPSW
+468 FIPEW

-515 TIEHVAKIFEK
+515 TIEHIAKIFEK

-544 FTSEHSPNGEFT
+544 FTSEHSPHCEFR
-556 KEKDILDVWFDSG
+556 KETDILDVWFDSG
-569 SSWSGVM
+569 TSWSGVM
-576 EKRDG
+576 SKREG
-581 LHYPADLY
+581 LHFPADLY

-612 KAPYK
+612 QAPYK
-617 EVLSQGFVLD
+617 QVLSQGFVLD

-696 SEFDPK
+696 SDFDPK
-702 ENRVAYADLRSVDQ
+702 ESRVAYDDLRSVDQ
-716 YMEVKLNDLVKDC
+716 YMEVKLNDLIKDC
-729 LAAYDKFDF
+729 IAAYDKFDF
-738 TTVFKKVF
+738 TDVFKKVF
-746 NFVSNDLSAFYLD
+746 KFISNDLSAFYLD
-759 FAKDVLYIDGE
+759 FAKDVLYIDGQD
-770 NSHDRRS
+770 SHARRS

-953 DYPEAVQ
+953 DYPEAAE
-960 EGFEN
+960 EGLEN

>member
-1 MHVTQIKWNFF
+1 
-12 KFNLGGT
+12 
-19 TVNLVLIRARFSF
+19 
-32 LERNLLMRI
+32 MRI

-59 VREAEWQK
+59 VREAQWQK
-67 QWRENKLYEQRLKLN
+67 EWEENDLYEQRLKLN
-82 EGKPRFDLHDG
+82 EGHPRFDLHDG

-147 VDRKSMD
+147 VDRKTMD

-163 QYAEEQIQKQMNDFK
+163 QYAEEQIQKQMTDFK

-190 VTLQH
+190 ITLQH

-297 KRYVVAT
+297 KRYVVAS

-309 VAEEIGWDDYK
+309 VAEEIGWDNYK

-407 DKLMIEKLKDASAL
+407 DKLMIQKLKDAGAL

-449 FASIAKFRDQILDQ
+449 FASISPFRDQILDQ
-463 IEKAS
+463 IDKAE

-505 EDDTPIVTPE
+505 EDGTPIVTPD
-515 TIEHVAKIFEK
+515 TIEHIAKIFEK

-531 WYTHTAKELLPEG
+531 WYTHTAKELLPDG

-581 LHYPADLY
+581 LHFPADLY

-641 SPNDVIKKMG
+641 SPNDVIKRMG

-680 SYRKIRNTF
+680 GYRKIRNTF

-696 SEFDPK
+696 SDFDPK
-702 ENRVAYADLRSVDQ
+702 ENRVSYDDLRSVDQ

-746 NFVSNDLSAFYLD
+746 NFISNDLSAFYLD
-759 FAKDVLYIDGE
+759 FAKDVLYIEDQD
-770 NSHDRRS
+770 SHARRS

-786 VKLAKILTPI
+786 VKLDKILTPI

-823 EEFANHDELL
+823 EGYANHDELL
-833 ENWGKFMK
+833 ENWGKFMN
-841 LRDDVLK
+841 LRNDVLK

-874 TKTMLDDLGAD
+874 TKAMLDDLDAD
-885 FRQILIVSKLTI
+885 FRQILIISKLTI
-897 ADGEAPAEAEK
+897 ADGEAPEDAEK

-916 ERADG
+916 EHAEG

-932 DIGVDPKLPMLCGRC
+932 DIGEDPKLPKLCGRC

-960 EGFEN
+960 EGLED

>member
-1 MHVTQIKWNFF
+1 
-12 KFNLGGT
+12 
-19 TVNLVLIRARFSF
+19 
-32 LERNLLMRI
+32 MRI

-59 VREAEWQK
+59 VREAQWQK
-67 QWRENKLYEQRLKLN
+67 EWEENDLYEQRLKLN
-82 EGKPRFDLHDG
+82 EGHPRFDLHDG

-147 VDRKSMD
+147 VDRKTMD

-163 QYAEEQIQKQMNDFK
+163 QYAEEQIQKQMTDFK

-190 VTLQH
+190 ITLQH

-297 KRYVVAT
+297 KRYVVAS

-309 VAEEIGWDDYK
+309 VAEEIGWDNYK

-407 DKLMIEKLKDASAL
+407 DKLMIQKLKDAGAL
-421 LKLKVFTHSYPHD
+421 LKLKVFTHSYPHN
-434 WRTKKPVIFR
+434 WHTKKPVIFR

-449 FASIAKFRDQILDQ
+449 FASISPFRDQILDQ
-463 IEKAS
+463 IDKAE

-505 EDDTPIVTPE
+505 EDGTPIVTPE
-515 TIEHVAKIFEK
+515 TIEHIAKIFEK

-531 WYTHTAKELLPEG
+531 WYTHTAKELLPDG

-581 LHYPADLY
+581 LHFPADLY

-641 SPNDVIKKMG
+641 SPNDVIKRMG

-680 SYRKIRNTF
+680 GYRKIRNTF

-696 SEFDPK
+696 SDFDPK
-702 ENRVAYADLRSVDQ
+702 ENRVSYDDLRSVDQ

-746 NFVSNDLSAFYLD
+746 NFISNDLSAFYLD
-759 FAKDVLYIDGE
+759 FAKDVLYIEDQD
-770 NSHDRRS
+770 SHARRS

-786 VKLAKILTPI
+786 VKLDKILTPI

-823 EEFANHDELL
+823 EGYANHDELL
-833 ENWGKFMK
+833 ENWGKFMN
-841 LRDDVLK
+841 LRNDVLK

-874 TKTMLDDLGAD
+874 TKAMLDDLDAD
-885 FRQILIVSKLTI
+885 FRQILIISKLTI
-897 ADGEAPAEAEK
+897 ADGEAPEDAEK

-916 ERADG
+916 EHAEG

-932 DIGVDPKLPMLCGRC
+932 DIGEDPKLPKLCGRC

-960 EGFEN
+960 EGLED

>member
-1 MHVTQIKWNFF
+1 
-12 KFNLGGT
+12 
-19 TVNLVLIRARFSF
+19 
-32 LERNLLMRI
+32 MRI

-59 VREAEWQK
+59 VREAQWQK
-67 QWRENKLYEQRLKLN
+67 EWEENDLYEQRLKLN
-82 EGKPRFDLHDG
+82 EGHPHFDLHDG

-147 VDRKSMD
+147 VDRKTMD

-163 QYAEEQIQKQMNDFK
+163 QYAEEQIQKQMTDFK

-190 VTLQH
+190 ITLQH

-297 KRYVVAT
+297 KRYVVAS

-309 VAEEIGWDDYK
+309 VAEEIGWDNYK

-407 DKLMIEKLKDASAL
+407 DKLMIQKLKDAGAL

-449 FASIAKFRDQILDQ
+449 FASISPFRDQILDQ
-463 IEKAS
+463 IDKAE

-505 EDDTPIVTPE
+505 EDGTPIVTPE
-515 TIEHVAKIFEK
+515 TIEHIAKIFEK

-531 WYTHTAKELLPEG
+531 WYTHTAKELLPDG

-581 LHYPADLY
+581 LHFPADLY

-641 SPNDVIKKMG
+641 SPNDVIKRMG

-680 SYRKIRNTF
+680 GYRKIRNTF

-696 SEFDPK
+696 SDFDPK
-702 ENRVAYADLRSVDQ
+702 ENRVSYDDLRSVDQ

-746 NFVSNDLSAFYLD
+746 NFISNDLSAFYLD
-759 FAKDVLYIDGE
+759 FAKDVLYIEDQD
-770 NSHDRRS
+770 SHARRS

-786 VKLAKILTPI
+786 VKLDKILTPI

-823 EEFANHDELL
+823 EGYANHDELL
-833 ENWGKFMK
+833 ENWGKFMN
-841 LRDDVLK
+841 LRNDVLK

-874 TKTMLDDLGAD
+874 TKAMLDDLDAD

-897 ADGEAPAEAEK
+897 ADGEAPEDAEK

-916 ERADG
+916 EHAEG

-932 DIGVDPKLPMLCGRC
+932 DIGEDPKLPKLCGRC

-960 EGFEN
+960 EGLED

>member
-1 MHVTQIKWNFF
+1 
-12 KFNLGGT
+12 
-19 TVNLVLIRARFSF
+19 
-32 LERNLLMRI
+32 MRI

-59 VREAEWQK
+59 VREAEWEK
-67 QWRENKLYEQRLKLN
+67 EWEDNHLYEQRLKLN
-82 EGKPRFDLHDG
+82 EGHPRFDLHDG

-119 NMNGYYAP
+119 NMYGYYAP

-147 VDRKSMD
+147 IDRKTMD

-163 QYAEEQIQKQMNDFK
+163 QYAEEQVQKQMTDFK

-183 ADWDHPY
+183 ADWDNPY
-190 VTLQH
+190 ITLQH
-195 DFEAQEIRVFGEMYK
+195 EFEGQEIRVFGEMYK

-246 FVAFPVTDGKGI
+246 FVAFPVVDSKGI

-297 KRYVVAT
+297 KKYVVAT

-327 ADMEYMKAKHPIYD
+327 ADMEYMKAKHPLYD
-341 KESLVIE
+341 KESLVTE

-365 GFGEDDFNVG
+365 GFGADDFNVG
-375 QKYNL
+375 QKYDL
-380 PIFSPVDAHGCY
+380 PVFSPVDAHGRY
-392 TDEVPELKGMFYQDV
+392 TDEVPELEGMFYQDV
-407 DKLMIEKLKDASAL
+407 DKLMVEKLKDAGAL

-449 FASIAKFRDQILDQ
+449 FASIAPFRDQILEQ
-463 IEKAS
+463 IDNAK

-505 EDDTPIVTPE
+505 EDGTPIVTPE
-515 TIEHVAKIFEK
+515 TIEHIAEIFDK

-641 SPNDVIKKMG
+641 SPNDVIKRMG

-696 SEFDPK
+696 SDFDPK
-702 ENRVAYADLRSVDQ
+702 ENGVAYDDLRSVDQ
-716 YMEVKLNDLVKDC
+716 YMEIKLNDLVAEC

-738 TTVFKKVF
+738 TTVFKKIF
-746 NFVSNDLSAFYLD
+746 NFISNDLSAFYLD
-759 FAKDVLYIDGE
+759 FAKDVLYIEGK
-770 NSHDRRS
+770 NSLERRS

-786 VKLAKILTPI
+786 VKLTKILTPI

-823 EEFANHDELL
+823 ENYTNHDELL
-833 ENWGKFMK
+833 ENWGKFMN

-874 TKTMLDDLGAD
+874 TKAMLDDLDAD

-897 ADGEAPAEAEK
+897 VDGEAPENAEK

-916 ERADG
+916 EHAEG

-932 DIGVDPKLPMLCGRC
+932 DIGEDPKLPELCERC
-947 AKIVEA
+947 AKIVEE
-953 DYPEAVQ
+953 DFPEAAQ
-960 EGFEN
+960 EGLEE

>member
-1 MHVTQIKWNFF
+1 
-12 KFNLGGT
+12 
-19 TVNLVLIRARFSF
+19 
-32 LERNLLMRI
+32 MRI

-59 VREAEWQK
+59 VREAQWQK
-67 QWRENKLYEQRLKLN
+67 EWEENDLYEQRLKLN
-82 EGKPRFDLHDG
+82 EGHPRFDLHDG

-147 VDRKSMD
+147 VDRKTMD

-163 QYAEEQIQKQMNDFK
+163 QYAEEQIQKQMTDFK

-190 VTLQH
+190 ITLQH

-297 KRYVVAT
+297 KRYVVAS

-309 VAEEIGWDDYK
+309 VAEEIGWDNYK

-380 PIFSPVDAHGCY
+380 PIFSPVNAHGCY

-407 DKLMIEKLKDASAL
+407 DKLMIQKLKDAGAL

-449 FASIAKFRDQILDQ
+449 FASISPFRDQILDQ
-463 IEKAS
+463 IDKAE

-505 EDDTPIVTPE
+505 EDGTPIVTPE
-515 TIEHVAKIFEK
+515 TIEHIAKIFEK

-531 WYTHTAKELLPEG
+531 WYTHTAKELLPDG

-581 LHYPADLY
+581 LHFPADLY

-641 SPNDVIKKMG
+641 SPNDVIKRMG

-680 SYRKIRNTF
+680 GYRKIRNTF

-696 SEFDPK
+696 SDFDPK
-702 ENRVAYADLRSVDQ
+702 ENRVSYDDLRSVDQ

-746 NFVSNDLSAFYLD
+746 NFISNDLSAFYLD
-759 FAKDVLYIDGE
+759 FAKDVLYIEDQD
-770 NSHDRRS
+770 SHARRS

-786 VKLAKILTPI
+786 VKLDKILTPI

-823 EEFANHDELL
+823 EGYANHDELL
-833 ENWGKFMK
+833 ENWGKFMN
-841 LRDDVLK
+841 LRNDVLK

-874 TKTMLDDLGAD
+874 TKAMLDDLDAD

-897 ADGEAPAEAEK
+897 ADGEAPEDAEK

-916 ERADG
+916 EHAEG

-932 DIGVDPKLPMLCGRC
+932 DIGEDPKLPKLCGRC

-960 EGFEN
+960 EGLED

>member
-1 MHVTQIKWNFF
+1 
-12 KFNLGGT
+12 
-19 TVNLVLIRARFSF
+19 
-32 LERNLLMRI
+32 MRI

-612 KAPYK
+612 QAPYK
-617 EVLSQGFVLD
+617 QVLSQGFVLD

-641 SPNDVIKKMG
+641 SPNDVIKQMG

-696 SEFDPK
+696 SDFDPK
-702 ENRVAYADLRSVDQ
+702 KNCVAYDDLRSVDQ
-716 YMEVKLNDLVKDC
+716 YMEVKLNDLIKEC

-746 NFVSNDLSAFYLD
+746 NFISNDLSAFYLD
-759 FAKDVLYIDGE
+759 FAKDVLYIEAE
-770 NSHDRRS
+770 NSHARRS

-806 FLKEPEDYVQL
+806 FLKEDEDYVQL

-823 EEFANHDELL
+823 ENYANRDELL
-833 ENWGKFMK
+833 ENWAKFMK

-874 TKTMLDDLGAD
+874 TKAMLDELDAD
-885 FRQILIVSKLTI
+885 FREILIVSKLTI
-897 ADGEAPAEAEK
+897 SDDPAPADAEQ
-908 LNNASIVV
+908 LANAAVV
-916 ERADG
+916 VKHAEG

-932 DIGVDPKLPMLCGRC
+932 DIGADSKLPVLCGRC
-947 AKIVEA
+947 AEIVEA
-953 DYPEAVQ
+953 NYPEAVQ
-960 EGFEN
+960 EGLEK

>member
-1 MHVTQIKWNFF
+1 
-12 KFNLGGT
+12 
-19 TVNLVLIRARFSF
+19 
-32 LERNLLMRI
+32 MRI

-67 QWRENKLYEQRLKLN
+67 QWRENHLYEQRLKLN
-82 EGKPRFDLHDG
+82 EGHPRFDLHDG

-147 VDRKSMD
+147 VDRKTMD

-163 QYAEEQIQKQMNDFK
+163 QYAEEQIQKQMTDFK

-190 VTLQH
+190 ITLQH

-210 KGYIYKGKKPVYWSW
+210 NGYIYKGKKPVYWSW

-297 KRYVVAT
+297 KRYVVAS

-309 VAEEIGWDDYK
+309 VAEEIGWDNYK

-407 DKLMIEKLKDASAL
+407 DKLMIQKLKDAGAL

-641 SPNDVIKKMG
+641 SPNDVIKRMG

-667 VAVSMGIL
+667 VAVSMDIL

-696 SEFDPK
+696 SDFDPK
-702 ENRVAYADLRSVDQ
+702 ENRVAYDDLRSVDQ

-746 NFVSNDLSAFYLD
+746 NFISNDLSAFYLD
-759 FAKDVLYIDGE
+759 FAKDVLYIEGQD
-770 NSHDRRS
+770 SHARRS

-786 VKLAKILTPI
+786 VKLDKVLTPI

-817 ANMPKV
+817 ANMPKI
-823 EEFANHDELL
+823 ENYANHDELL
-833 ENWGKFMK
+833 ENWGKFMN

-848 ALEDARNKKLIGKS
+848 ALEEARNKKLIGKS

-874 TKTMLDDLGAD
+874 TKAMLDDLDAD

-897 ADGEAPAEAEK
+897 ADGEAPENAEK

-916 ERADG
+916 EHAEG

-932 DIGVDPKLPMLCGRC
+932 DIGEDPKLPKLCDRC

-960 EGFEN
+960 EGLED

>member
-1 MHVTQIKWNFF
+1 
-12 KFNLGGT
+12 
-19 TVNLVLIRARFSF
+19 
-32 LERNLLMRI
+32 MRI

-135 GLPVEQQLAKKG
+135 GLPVEQQLAKQG
-147 VDRKSMD
+147 VDRKTMD

-163 QYAEEQIQKQMNDFK
+163 QYAEEQVQKQMTDFK

-183 ADWDHPY
+183 ADWDNPY
-190 VTLQH
+190 ITLQH

-297 KRYVVAT
+297 KRYVVAS

-320 VVQTVKG
+320 VVQTLKG
-327 ADMEYMKAKHPIYD
+327 KDMEYMKAKHPIYD
-341 KESLVIE
+341 KDSLVIE

-375 QKYNL
+375 QKYHL

-407 DKLMIEKLKDASAL
+407 DKLMIQKLRDAGAL

-449 FASIAKFRDQILDQ
+449 FASIDKFRDQILDQ
-463 IEKAS
+463 IEQAN

-505 EDDTPIVTPE
+505 EDGTPIVTSE
-515 TIEHVAKIFEK
+515 TIEHVAGIFAK

-531 WYTHTAKELLPEG
+531 WYTHPAKELLPED

-696 SEFDPK
+696 SDFDPK
-702 ENRVAYADLRSVDQ
+702 ENRVAYA
-716 YMEVKLNDLVKDC
+716 C
-729 LAAYDKFDF
+729 LLYTSPSPRDGA
-738 TTVFKKVF
+738 T
-746 NFVSNDLSAFYLD
+746 SRMPSSA
-759 FAKDVLYIDGE
+759 
-770 NSHDRRS
+770 
-777 MQTVIYDAA
+777 
-786 VKLAKILTPI
+786 
-796 LPHTMEEIWG
+796 
-806 FLKEPEDYVQL
+806 
-817 ANMPKV
+817 
-823 EEFANHDELL
+823 
-833 ENWGKFMK
+833 
-841 LRDDVLK
+841 
-848 ALEDARNKKLIGKS
+848 
-862 FEAAVTIYPDKE
+862 
-874 TKTMLDDLGAD
+874 
-885 FRQILIVSKLTI
+885 
-897 ADGEAPAEAEK
+897 
-908 LNNASIVV
+908 
-916 ERADG
+916 
-921 EVCPRCRMIRT
+921 
-932 DIGVDPKLPMLCGRC
+932 
-947 AKIVEA
+947 
-953 DYPEAVQ
+953 
-960 EGFEN
+960 

>member
-1 MHVTQIKWNFF
+1 
-12 KFNLGGT
+12 
-19 TVNLVLIRARFSF
+19 
-32 LERNLLMRI
+32 MRI

-59 VREAEWQK
+59 VREAQWQK
-67 QWRENKLYEQRLKLN
+67 EWEENDLYEQRLKLN
-82 EGKPRFDLHDG
+82 EGHPRFDLHDG

-147 VDRKSMD
+147 VDRKTMD

-163 QYAEEQIQKQMNDFK
+163 QYAEEQIQKQMTDFK

-190 VTLQH
+190 ITLQH
-195 DFEAQEIRVFGEMYK
+195 DFEAQEIRVFGEMFK
-210 KGYIYKGKKPVYWSW
+210 KGYIYKGLKPVYWSW

-231 AEAEVEYKD
+231 AEAEVEYHDIK
-240 VEANSI
+240 SPRI
-246 FVAFPVTDGKGI
+246 YVAFPIKDGKGKLGS
-258 IDPKDTYFVIWTTT
+258 DVSLVIWTTT
-272 PWTIPANEAIC
+272 PWTIPSNVGITL
-283 VNPKFDYSVVQVGD
+283 NPKFDYSVVEVNG
-297 KRYVVAT
+297 KKYVIGTDRLPA
-304 GLLDK
+304 
-309 VAEEIGWDDYK
+309 VAEDLGWKDYK
-320 VVQTVKG
+320 VLKHMAGTEF
-327 ADMEYMKAKHPIYD
+327 DRMTYKHPLYD
-341 KESLVIE
+341 ITGLVMNDAY
-348 GFHVT
+348 VT
-353 LDDGTGLVHTAP
+353 DDDGTGLVHNAT
-365 GFGEDDFNVG
+365 GFGEDDYRVG
-375 QKYNL
+375 QKYGI
-380 PIFSPVDAHGCY
+380 PVFSPMDAQGRF
-392 TDEVPELKGMFYQDV
+392 TKDVPDPDLVGMFYDDANKV
-407 DKLMIEKLKDASAL
+407 VADKLKKAGAL
-421 LKLKVFTHSYPHD
+421 LKLSFFTHSYPHD
-434 WRTKKPVIFR
+434 WRTKKPVIYR

-449 FASIAKFRDQILDQ
+449 FASIDKFRDQILDQ
-463 IEKAS
+463 IEKS
-468 FIPSW
+468 KFIPAW

-505 EDDTPIVTPE
+505 EDGTPIVTPE
-515 TIEHVAKIFEK
+515 TINHIADIFEK

-544 FTSEHSPNGEFT
+544 FTSEHSPNGKFT
-556 KEKDILDVWFDSG
+556 KETDILDVWFDSG

-612 KAPYK
+612 QAPYK

-696 SEFDPK
+696 SDFDPK
-702 ENRVAYADLRSVDQ
+702 ENRVAYDDLRSVDQ
-716 YMEVKLNDLVKDC
+716 YMEVKLNDLVKEC

-746 NFVSNDLSAFYLD
+746 NFISNDLSAFYLD
-759 FAKDVLYIDGE
+759 FAKDVLYIERKDS
-770 NSHDRRS
+770 NARRS

-823 EEFANHDELL
+823 ESYANHDELL
-833 ENWGKFMK
+833 ENWAKFMK

-874 TKTMLDDLGAD
+874 TKAMLADLDAD

-897 ADGEAPAEAEK
+897 ADGDAPENAEK

-916 ERADG
+916 EHAEG

-932 DIGVDPKLPMLCGRC
+932 DIGEDPKLPKLCGRC

-960 EGFEN
+960 EGLED

>member
-1 MHVTQIKWNFF
+1 
-12 KFNLGGT
+12 
-19 TVNLVLIRARFSF
+19 
-32 LERNLLMRI
+32 MRI

-59 VREAEWQK
+59 VREAQWQK
-67 QWRENKLYEQRLKLN
+67 EWEENDLYEQRLKLN
-82 EGKPRFDLHDG
+82 EGHPRFDLHDG

-147 VDRKSMD
+147 VDRKTMD

-163 QYAEEQIQKQMNDFK
+163 QYAEEQIQKQMTDFK

-190 VTLQH
+190 ITLQH

-297 KRYVVAT
+297 KRYVVAS

-309 VAEEIGWDDYK
+309 VAEEIGWDNYK

-407 DKLMIEKLKDASAL
+407 DKLMIQKLKDAGAL

-449 FASIAKFRDQILDQ
+449 FASISPFRDQILDQ
-463 IEKAS
+463 IDKAE

-505 EDDTPIVTPE
+505 EDGTPIVTPE
-515 TIEHVAKIFEK
+515 TIEHIAKIFEK

-531 WYTHTAKELLPEG
+531 WYTHTAKELLPDG

-581 LHYPADLY
+581 LHFPADLY

-641 SPNDVIKKMG
+641 SPNDVIKRMG

-680 SYRKIRNTF
+680 GYRKIRNTF

-696 SEFDPK
+696 SDFDPK
-702 ENRVAYADLRSVDQ
+702 ENRVSYDDLRSVDQ

-729 LAAYDKFDF
+729 LVAYDKFDF

-746 NFVSNDLSAFYLD
+746 NFISNDLSAFYLD
-759 FAKDVLYIDGE
+759 FAKDVLYIEDQD
-770 NSHDRRS
+770 SHARRS

-786 VKLAKILTPI
+786 VKLDKILTPI

-823 EEFANHDELL
+823 EGYANHDELL
-833 ENWGKFMK
+833 ENWGKFMN
-841 LRDDVLK
+841 LRNDVLK

-874 TKTMLDDLGAD
+874 TKAMLDDLDAD
-885 FRQILIVSKLTI
+885 FRQILIISKLTI
-897 ADGEAPAEAEK
+897 ADGEAPEDAEK

-916 ERADG
+916 EHAEG

-932 DIGVDPKLPMLCGRC
+932 DIGEDPKLPKLCGRC

-960 EGFEN
+960 EGLED

>member
-1 MHVTQIKWNFF
+1 
-12 KFNLGGT
+12 
-19 TVNLVLIRARFSF
+19 
-32 LERNLLMRI
+32 MRI

-59 VREAEWQK
+59 VREAQWQK
-67 QWRENKLYEQRLKLN
+67 EWEENDLYEQRLKLN
-82 EGKPRFDLHDG
+82 EGHPRFDLHDG

-147 VDRKSMD
+147 VDRKTMD

-163 QYAEEQIQKQMNDFK
+163 QYAEEQIQKQMTDFK

-190 VTLQH
+190 ITLQH

-297 KRYVVAT
+297 KRYVVAS

-309 VAEEIGWDDYK
+309 VAEEIGWDNYK

-407 DKLMIEKLKDASAL
+407 DKLMIQKLKDAGAL

-449 FASIAKFRDQILDQ
+449 FASIAPFRDQILDQ
-463 IEKAS
+463 IDKAE

-505 EDDTPIVTPE
+505 EDGTPIVTPE
-515 TIEHVAKIFEK
+515 TIEHIAKIFEK

-531 WYTHTAKELLPEG
+531 WYTHTAKELLPDG

-581 LHYPADLY
+581 LHFPADLY

-641 SPNDVIKKMG
+641 SPNDVIKRMG

-696 SEFDPK
+696 SDFDPK
-702 ENRVAYADLRSVDQ
+702 ESRVAYDDLRSVDQ
-716 YMEVKLNDLVKDC
+716 YMEVKLNDLVKGC

-746 NFVSNDLSAFYLD
+746 NFISNDLSAFYLD
-759 FAKDVLYIDGE
+759 FAKDVLYIEGQD
-770 NSHDRRS
+770 SHARRS

-786 VKLAKILTPI
+786 VKLDKVLTPI

-823 EEFANHDELL
+823 EGYANHDELL
-833 ENWGKFMK
+833 ENWGKFMN
-841 LRDDVLK
+841 LRNDVLK

-874 TKTMLDDLGAD
+874 TKAMLDDLDAD

-897 ADGEAPAEAEK
+897 ADGEAPEDAEK

-916 ERADG
+916 EHAEG

-932 DIGVDPKLPMLCGRC
+932 DIGEDPKLPKLCGRC

-960 EGFEN
+960 EGLEE

>member
-1 MHVTQIKWNFF
+1 
-12 KFNLGGT
+12 
-19 TVNLVLIRARFSF
+19 
-32 LERNLLMRI
+32 MRI

-59 VREAEWQK
+59 VREAQWQK
-67 QWRENKLYEQRLKLN
+67 EWEENDLYEQRLKLN
-82 EGKPRFDLHDG
+82 EGHPRFDLHDG

-147 VDRKSMD
+147 VDRKTMD

-163 QYAEEQIQKQMNDFK
+163 QYAEEQIQKQMTDFK

-190 VTLQH
+190 ITLQH

-297 KRYVVAT
+297 KRYVVAS

-309 VAEEIGWDDYK
+309 VAEEIGWDNYK

-365 GFGEDDFNVG
+365 GFGEDDFNIG

-407 DKLMIEKLKDASAL
+407 DKLMIQKLKDAGAL

-449 FASIAKFRDQILDQ
+449 FASISPFRDQILDQ
-463 IEKAS
+463 IDKAE

-505 EDDTPIVTPE
+505 EDGTPIVTPE
-515 TIEHVAKIFEK
+515 TIEHIAKIFEK

-531 WYTHTAKELLPEG
+531 WYTHTAKELLPDG

-581 LHYPADLY
+581 LHFPADLY

-641 SPNDVIKKMG
+641 SPNDVIKRMG

-696 SEFDPK
+696 SDFDPK
-702 ENRVAYADLRSVDQ
+702 ENRVSYDDLRSVDQ

-746 NFVSNDLSAFYLD
+746 NFISNDLSAFYLD
-759 FAKDVLYIDGE
+759 FAKDVLYIEDQD
-770 NSHDRRS
+770 SHARRS

-786 VKLAKILTPI
+786 VKLDKILTPI

-823 EEFANHDELL
+823 EGYANHDELL
-833 ENWGKFMK
+833 ENWGKFMN
-841 LRDDVLK
+841 LRNDVLK

-874 TKTMLDDLGAD
+874 TKAMLDDLDAD

-897 ADGEAPAEAEK
+897 ADGEAPEDAEK

-916 ERADG
+916 EHAEG

-932 DIGVDPKLPMLCGRC
+932 DIGEDPKLPKLCGRC

-960 EGFEN
+960 EGLED

>member
-1 MHVTQIKWNFF
+1 
-12 KFNLGGT
+12 
-19 TVNLVLIRARFSF
+19 
-32 LERNLLMRI
+32 MRI

-59 VREAEWQK
+59 VREAEWEK
-67 QWRENKLYEQRLKLN
+67 EWEDNHLYEQRLKLN
-82 EGKPRFDLHDG
+82 EGHPRFDLHDG

-147 VDRKSMD
+147 IDRKTMD

-163 QYAEEQIQKQMNDFK
+163 QYAEEQVQKQMTDFK

-183 ADWDHPY
+183 ADWDNPY
-190 VTLQH
+190 ITLQH
-195 DFEAQEIRVFGEMYK
+195 EFEGQEIRVFGEMYK

-246 FVAFPVTDGKGI
+246 FVAFPVVDGKGI

-283 VNPKFDYSVVQVGD
+283 VNPKFDYSVVQVGN
-297 KRYVVAT
+297 KKYVVAT

-327 ADMEYMKAKHPIYD
+327 ADMEYMKAKHPLYD
-341 KESLVIE
+341 KESLVTE

-365 GFGEDDFNVG
+365 GFGADDFNVG
-375 QKYNL
+375 QKYDL
-380 PIFSPVDAHGCY
+380 PVFSPVDAHGRY
-392 TDEVPELKGMFYQDV
+392 TDEVPELEGMFYQDV
-407 DKLMIEKLKDASAL
+407 DKLMVEKLKDAGAL

-449 FASIAKFRDQILDQ
+449 FASIAPFRDQILEQ
-463 IEKAS
+463 IDNAK

-505 EDDTPIVTPE
+505 EDGTPIVTPE
-515 TIEHVAKIFEK
+515 TIEHIAEIFDK

-641 SPNDVIKKMG
+641 SPNDVIKRMG

-696 SEFDPK
+696 SDFDPK
-702 ENRVAYADLRSVDQ
+702 ENGVAYDDLRSVDQ
-716 YMEVKLNDLVKDC
+716 YMEIKLNNLVAEC

-738 TTVFKKVF
+738 TTVFKKIF
-746 NFVSNDLSAFYLD
+746 NFISNDLSAFYLD
-759 FAKDVLYIDGE
+759 FAKDVLYIEGK
-770 NSHDRRS
+770 NSLERRS

-786 VKLAKILTPI
+786 VKLTKILTPI

-823 EEFANHDELL
+823 ENYANQDELL
-833 ENWGKFMK
+833 ENWGKFMN

-874 TKTMLDDLGAD
+874 TKAMLDDLDAD

-897 ADGEAPAEAEK
+897 ADGEAPENAEK

-916 ERADG
+916 EHAEG

-932 DIGVDPKLPMLCGRC
+932 DIGEDPKLPELCGRC
-947 AKIVEA
+947 AKIVEE
-953 DYPEAVQ
+953 DFPEAAQ
-960 EGFEN
+960 EGLEE

>member
-1 MHVTQIKWNFF
+1 
-12 KFNLGGT
+12 
-19 TVNLVLIRARFSF
+19 
-32 LERNLLMRI
+32 MRI

-59 VREAEWQK
+59 VREAQWQK
-67 QWRENKLYEQRLKLN
+67 EWEENDLYEQRLKLN
-82 EGKPRFDLHDG
+82 EGHPHFDLHDG

-147 VDRKSMD
+147 VDRKTMD

-163 QYAEEQIQKQMNDFK
+163 QYAEEQIQKQMTDFK

-190 VTLQH
+190 ITLQH

-210 KGYIYKGKKPVYWSW
+210 KSYIYKGKKPVYWSW

-297 KRYVVAT
+297 KRYVVAS

-309 VAEEIGWDDYK
+309 VAEEIGWDNYK

-407 DKLMIEKLKDASAL
+407 DKLMIQKLKDAGAL

-449 FASIAKFRDQILDQ
+449 FASISPFRDQILDQ
-463 IEKAS
+463 IDKAE

-505 EDDTPIVTPE
+505 EDGTPIVTPE
-515 TIEHVAKIFEK
+515 TIEHIAKIFEK

-531 WYTHTAKELLPEG
+531 WYTHTAKELLPDG

-581 LHYPADLY
+581 LHFPADLY

-641 SPNDVIKKMG
+641 SPNDVIKRMG

-696 SEFDPK
+696 SDFDPK
-702 ENRVAYADLRSVDQ
+702 ENRVSYDDLRSVDQ

-746 NFVSNDLSAFYLD
+746 NFISNDLSAFYLD
-759 FAKDVLYIDGE
+759 FAKDVLYIEDQD
-770 NSHDRRS
+770 SHARRS

-786 VKLAKILTPI
+786 VKLDKILTPI

-823 EEFANHDELL
+823 EGYANHDELL
-833 ENWGKFMK
+833 ENWGKFMN
-841 LRDDVLK
+841 LRNDVLK

-874 TKTMLDDLGAD
+874 TKAMLDDLDAD

-897 ADGEAPAEAEK
+897 ADGEAPEDAEK

-916 ERADG
+916 EHAEG

-932 DIGVDPKLPMLCGRC
+932 DIGEDPKLPKLCGRC

-960 EGFEN
+960 EGLED

>member
-1 MHVTQIKWNFF
+1 
-12 KFNLGGT
+12 
-19 TVNLVLIRARFSF
+19 
-32 LERNLLMRI
+32 MRI

-59 VREAEWQK
+59 VREAEWEK
-67 QWRENKLYEQRLKLN
+67 EWEDNHLYEQRLKLN
-82 EGKPRFDLHDG
+82 EGHPRFDLHDG

-147 VDRKSMD
+147 IDRKTMD

-163 QYAEEQIQKQMNDFK
+163 QYAEEQVQKQMTDFK

-183 ADWDHPY
+183 ADWDNPY
-190 VTLQH
+190 ITLQH
-195 DFEAQEIRVFGEMYK
+195 EFEGQEIRVFGEMYK

-246 FVAFPVTDGKGI
+246 FVAFPVVDGKGI

-283 VNPKFDYSVVQVGD
+283 VNPKFDYSVVQVGN
-297 KRYVVAT
+297 KKYVVAT

-327 ADMEYMKAKHPIYD
+327 ADMEYMKAKHPLYD
-341 KESLVIE
+341 KESLVTE

-365 GFGEDDFNVG
+365 GFGADDFNVG
-375 QKYNL
+375 QKYDL
-380 PIFSPVDAHGCY
+380 PVFSPVDAHGRY
-392 TDEVPELKGMFYQDV
+392 TDEVPELEGMFYQDV
-407 DKLMIEKLKDASAL
+407 DKLMVEKLKDAGAL

-449 FASIAKFRDQILDQ
+449 FASIAPFRDQILEQ
-463 IEKAS
+463 IDNAK

-505 EDDTPIVTPE
+505 EDGTPIVTPE
-515 TIEHVAKIFEK
+515 TIEHIAEIFDK

-641 SPNDVIKKMG
+641 SPNDVIKRMG

-696 SEFDPK
+696 SDFDPK
-702 ENRVAYADLRSVDQ
+702 ENGVAYDDLRSVDQ
-716 YMEVKLNDLVKDC
+716 YMEIKLNNLVAEC

-738 TTVFKKVF
+738 TTVFKKIF
-746 NFVSNDLSAFYLD
+746 NFISNDLSAFYLD
-759 FAKDVLYIDGE
+759 FAKDVLYIEGK
-770 NSHDRRS
+770 NSLERRS

-786 VKLAKILTPI
+786 VKLTKILTPI

-823 EEFANHDELL
+823 ENYANHDELL
-833 ENWGKFMK
+833 ENWGKFMN

-874 TKTMLDDLGAD
+874 TKAMLDDLDAD

-897 ADGEAPAEAEK
+897 ADGEAPENAEK

-916 ERADG
+916 EHAEG

-932 DIGVDPKLPMLCGRC
+932 DIGEDPKLPELCGRC
-947 AKIVEA
+947 AKIVEE
-953 DYPEAVQ
+953 DFPEAAQ
-960 EGFEN
+960 EGLEE

>member
-1 MHVTQIKWNFF
+1 
-12 KFNLGGT
+12 
-19 TVNLVLIRARFSF
+19 
-32 LERNLLMRI
+32 MRI

-59 VREAEWQK
+59 VREAQWQK
-67 QWRENKLYEQRLKLN
+67 EWEENDLYEQRLKLN
-82 EGKPRFDLHDG
+82 EGHPRFDLHDG

-147 VDRKSMD
+147 VDRKTMD

-163 QYAEEQIQKQMNDFK
+163 QYAEEQIQKQMTDFK

-190 VTLQH
+190 ITLQH

-297 KRYVVAT
+297 KRYVVAS

-309 VAEEIGWDDYK
+309 VAEEIGWDNYK

-365 GFGEDDFNVG
+365 GFGEDDFNIG

-407 DKLMIEKLKDASAL
+407 DKLMIQKLKDAGAL

-449 FASIAKFRDQILDQ
+449 FASISPFRDQILDQ
-463 IEKAS
+463 IDKAE

-505 EDDTPIVTPE
+505 EDGTPIVTPE
-515 TIEHVAKIFEK
+515 TIEHIAKIFEK

-531 WYTHTAKELLPEG
+531 WYTHTAKELLPDG

-581 LHYPADLY
+581 LHFPADLY

-641 SPNDVIKKMG
+641 SPNDVIKRMG

-696 SEFDPK
+696 SDFDPK
-702 ENRVAYADLRSVDQ
+702 ENRVSYDDLRSVDQ

-746 NFVSNDLSAFYLD
+746 NFISNDLSAFYLD
-759 FAKDVLYIDGE
+759 FAKDVLYIEDQD
-770 NSHDRRS
+770 SHARRS

-786 VKLAKILTPI
+786 VKLDKILTPI
-796 LPHTMEEIWG
+796 LPHTMEEIWD

-823 EEFANHDELL
+823 EGYANHDELL
-833 ENWGKFMK
+833 ENWGKFMN
-841 LRDDVLK
+841 LRNDVLK

-874 TKTMLDDLGAD
+874 TKAMLDDLDAD
-885 FRQILIVSKLTI
+885 FRQILIISKLTI
-897 ADGEAPAEAEK
+897 ADGEAPEDAEK

-916 ERADG
+916 EHAEG

-932 DIGVDPKLPMLCGRC
+932 DIGEDPKLPKLCGRC

-953 DYPEAVQ
+953 NYPEAVQ
-960 EGFEN
+960 EGLED

>member
-1 MHVTQIKWNFF
+1 
-12 KFNLGGT
+12 
-19 TVNLVLIRARFSF
+19 
-32 LERNLLMRI
+32 MRI

-59 VREAEWQK
+59 VREAQWQK
-67 QWRENKLYEQRLKLN
+67 EWEENDLYEQRLKLN
-82 EGKPRFDLHDG
+82 EGHPRFDLHDG

-147 VDRKSMD
+147 VDRKTMD

-163 QYAEEQIQKQMNDFK
+163 QYAEEQIQKQMTDFK

-190 VTLQH
+190 ITLQH

-297 KRYVVAT
+297 KRYVVAS

-309 VAEEIGWDDYK
+309 VAEEIGWDNYK

-380 PIFSPVDAHGCY
+380 PIFSPVDEHGCY

-407 DKLMIEKLKDASAL
+407 DKLMIQKLKDAGAL

-449 FASIAKFRDQILDQ
+449 FASISPFRDQILDQ
-463 IEKAS
+463 IDKAE

-505 EDDTPIVTPE
+505 EDGTPIVTPE
-515 TIEHVAKIFEK
+515 TIEHIAKIFEK

-531 WYTHTAKELLPEG
+531 WYTHTAKELLPDG

-581 LHYPADLY
+581 LHFPADLY

-641 SPNDVIKKMG
+641 SPNDVIKRMG

-680 SYRKIRNTF
+680 GYRKIRNTF

-696 SEFDPK
+696 SDFDPK
-702 ENRVAYADLRSVDQ
+702 ENRVSYDDLRSVDQ

-746 NFVSNDLSAFYLD
+746 NFISNDLSAFYLD
-759 FAKDVLYIDGE
+759 FAKDVLYIEDQD
-770 NSHDRRS
+770 SHARRS

-786 VKLAKILTPI
+786 VKLDKILTPI

-823 EEFANHDELL
+823 EGYANHDELL
-833 ENWGKFMK
+833 ENWGKFMN
-841 LRDDVLK
+841 LRNDVLK

-874 TKTMLDDLGAD
+874 TKAMLDDLDAD
-885 FRQILIVSKLTI
+885 FRQILIISKLTI
-897 ADGEAPAEAEK
+897 ADGEAPEDAEK

-916 ERADG
+916 EHAEG

-932 DIGVDPKLPMLCGRC
+932 DIGEDPKLPKLCGRC

-960 EGFEN
+960 EGLED